1 MQATFKHIRISPLKV
16 RGVVNLVR
24 GKNVNEAVGILRFCK
39 RRSAGQIL
47 KLVKSA
53 MSNAKVKGGVDI
65 DNLYLKKI
73 VVDNGPIARRF
84 RARSRGMAH
93 RILKRSCHI
102 SVELGE
108 K

>member
-1 MQATFKHIRISPLKV
+1 MQATFKHIRVSPLKV
-16 RGVVNLVR
+16 RGVLNLVR
-24 GKNVNEAVGILRFCK
+24 GKNVSEAVGILRFC
-39 RRSAGQIL
+39 RRSIAGSVL
-47 KLVKSA
+47 KLVQSA
-53 MSNAKVKGGVDI
+53 VANAKQKGGVDV

-73 VVDNGPIARRF
+73 VVDNGPISKRF

-93 RILKRSCHI
+93 RILKRSSHI